1 MKKAI
6 SLVLISLF
14 FSFGAFAQLTHTAG
28 GNTVDENA
36 NKILNSVAVKWT
48 TGSFKFDVTF
58 VNLDANK
65 KETFRQKATITYKAP
80 CYIVKAS
87 DLEVY
92 CDGKTVWQVNKN
104 AKEVVVNNMTES
116 DDDLTNP
123 AAMLANYQKNY
134 RAKFIREEDGIA
146 IIDLQPTKSRSYHKI
161 RLFIDTTNNRLKK
174 LEQHNYDSSRAEYT
188 FSNYTLVKISLT
200 AFAYTAPEGYEVVD
214 MR

>member
-1 MKKAI
+1 MKKI
-6 SLVLISLF
+6 F
-14 FSFGAFAQLTHTAG
+14 FLCMALLAMQCSFAQLTHTAN

-48 TGSFKFDVTF
+48 TGSFKFDVTV

-80 CYIVKAS
+80 CYIVKAG
-87 DLEVY
+87 DIEIY
-92 CDGKTVWQVNKN
+92 CDGKTVWQVNKPS
-104 AKEVVVNNMTES
+104 KEVVVNNMTES

-134 RAKFIREEDGIA
+134 RAKFIREENGTA
-146 IIDLQPTKSRSYHKI
+146 IIDLQPKKSRPYHKI
-161 RLFIDTTNNRLKK
+161 RLFIDTSNNRLKK
-174 LEQHNYDSSRAEYT
+174 LEQHNYDSSRGEYT
-188 FSNYTLVKISLT
+188 FSNYTLVKVHLT